1 MRNPPWVSRFLGE
14 LGFREGYWQMDRL
27 SKTIDW
33 LYSLESRGEIYKLE
47 RMDAALELLGNPH
60 RRIRAVHIARTKGK
74 GSVAAMI
81 ESCLRAAGYRTGL
94 YTKPHLVNL
103 AERTRISGA
112 EIPAAQMLDYIE
124 RLRAIYDRAGLAL
137 TFFEFTVAMMFLY
150 FAEAG
155 VDIAVVE
162 TGLGGRLD
170 STNVVTPILSVITPI
185 GFDHME
191 YLGYTIAAIA
201 GEKGG
206 IIKHDIPVV
215 IGARDSDARLVLTSL
230 AAQRRSAVRLIDRDF
245 GYDSHAP
252 AHRFDYHGLGLEMRD
267 LEIGL
272 AGPFQHENAA
282 IALASLEAL
291 RAQGGSINE
300 DAIRRGMR
308 EIRWPGRFDVVSK
321 RPLVILDC
329 AHNEMS
335 IAALLETMSVELGP
349 GVKPRLIFGCQSA
362 KEWPTMAAML
372 GPRVRD
378 VTLTR
383 AKPKSPLEPQQLVA
397 HFAAHCAARVERE
410 PLQAI
415 ERVISELAPDDVA
428 LVTGSVYLIGEVY
441 PYFLARE
448 GRSGLFAE
456 AGA

>member
-1 MRNPPWVSRFLGE
+1 
-14 LGFREGYWQMDRL
+14 MDQL
-27 SKTIDW
+27 AKTIDW
-33 LYSLESRGEIYKLE
+33 LYSLEARGEIYKLE
-47 RMDAALELLGNPH
+47 RMEAALELIGNPH
-60 RRIRAVHIARTKGK
+60 RKLRAVHIAGTKGK
-74 GSVAAMI
+74 GSVAAMLD
-81 ESCLRAAGYRTGL
+81 SCLRQAGYRTGL

-112 EIPAAQMLDYIE
+112 EIPAGLMLEYIE
-124 RLRAIYDRAGLAL
+124 RLRAIYDRAGMAL

-150 FAEAG
+150 FAEQD

-191 YLGYTIAAIA
+191 YLGHTIAAIA

-206 IIKHDIPVV
+206 IIKNEVPVV
-215 IGARDSDARLVLTSL
+215 IGAREPEARLTLTTI
-230 AAQRRSAVRLIDRDF
+230 AANRHSAVRLIDRDF
-245 GYDSHAP
+245 SYQSHAP
-252 AHRFDYHGLGLEMRD
+252 AHRFDYHGLGLELSD

-272 AGPFQHENAA
+272 AGPFQHENGA
-282 IALASLEAL
+282 IAVATIEAL
-291 RAQGGSINE
+291 SSQGWRIE
-300 DAIRRGMR
+300 ETAIRRGLK
-308 EIRWPGRFDVVSK
+308 EIYWPGRFDIVSK
-321 RPLVILDC
+321 RPMVILDC

-349 GVKPRLIFGCQSA
+349 GVKPRLIFGCQAA
-362 KEWPTMAAML
+362 KDWTTMAAML

-383 AKPKSPLEPQQLVA
+383 AKPKNPLEPEELLP
-397 HFAAHCAARVERE
+397 HFAAHCPARVERD
-410 PLQAI
+410 PMRAI

-441 PYFLARE
+441 PYFLSRE
-448 GRSGLFAE
+448 GRVGLFPE

>member
-1 MRNPPWVSRFLGE
+1 
-14 LGFREGYWQMDRL
+14 MDQL

-33 LYSLESRGEIYKLE
+33 LYSLEARGEIYKLE
-47 RMDAALELLGNPH
+47 RMEAALEVIGNPH
-60 RRIRAVHIARTKGK
+60 RRIRAVHIAGTKGK
-74 GSVAAMI
+74 GSVAAMLD
-81 ESCLRAAGYRTGL
+81 SCLRRAGYRTGL

-112 EIPAAQMLDYIE
+112 EIPPALMLDYIE

-150 FAEAG
+150 FAEENVG
-155 VDIAVVE
+155 IAIVE

-206 IIKHDIPVV
+206 IIKDDVPVV
-215 IGARDSDARLVLTSL
+215 IGARDPESRLALTSI

-245 GYDSHAP
+245 SYNSHAP
-252 AHRFDYHGLGLEMRD
+252 AHRLDYHGLGLELRD
-267 LEIGL
+267 LELGL

-282 IALASLEAL
+282 IAVATLEAL
-291 RAQGGSINE
+291 RAQGWRIDE
-300 DAIRRGMR
+300 DAIRTGLR
-308 EIRWPGRFDVVSK
+308 EIYWPGRFDVVSK

-362 KEWPTMAAML
+362 KEWTRMAAML

-383 AKPKSPLEPQQLVA
+383 AKPKSPLEPEELLP
-397 HFAAHCAARVERE
+397 HFAAHCPARVERD
-410 PLQAI
+410 PLRAI
-415 ERVISELAPDDVA
+415 ERVFTELAPDDVA

-441 PYFLARE
+441 PYFLSRE
-448 GRSGLFAE
+448 GRSGLFPE

>member
-1 MRNPPWVSRFLGE
+1 LDQ
-14 LGFREGYWQMDRL
+14 LA
-27 SKTIDW
+27 KTIDW

-47 RMDAALELLGNPH
+47 RMEAALDAIGNPH
-60 RRIRAVHIARTKGK
+60 RRLRAVHIAGTKGK
-74 GSVAAMI
+74 GSVAAMLD
-81 ESCLRAAGYRTGL
+81 SCLRAAGYRTGL

-124 RLRAIYDRAGLAL
+124 RLRAIYDRVGLAL

-150 FAEAG
+150 FADQN
-155 VDIAVVE
+155 VDIAIVE

-170 STNVVTPILSVITPI
+170 STNVVTPILSVIAPI

-206 IIKHDIPVV
+206 IIKNDVPVV
-215 IGARDSDARLVLTSL
+215 IGARDPEARLALTSI

-245 GYDSHAP
+245 SYTSHAP
-252 AHRFDYHGLGLEMRD
+252 AHRLDYEGLGLRLRD
-267 LEIGL
+267 LEIAL

-282 IALASLEAL
+282 IAAATLEAL
-291 RAQGGSINE
+291 RAQGWRIDE
-300 DAIRRGMR
+300 AAIRRGLSD
-308 EIRWPGRFDVVSK
+308 IYWPGRFDAVSK

-335 IAALLETMSVELGP
+335 IKALLETMSVELGP
-349 GVKPRLIFGCQSA
+349 EVKPRLVFGCQSA
-362 KEWPTMAAML
+362 KEWTRMAAML

-383 AKPKSPLEPQQLVA
+383 AKPKAPLEPEDLVA
-397 HFAAHCAARVERE
+397 PFAAYCPARVERD
-410 PLQAI
+410 PMRAI
-415 ERVISELAPDDVA
+415 DRVIGEMSTEDVA

-441 PYFLARE
+441 PYFLKRE
-448 GRSGLFAE
+448 GRVGLFPA

>member
-1 MRNPPWVSRFLGE
+1 
-14 LGFREGYWQMDRL
+14 MDQL
-27 SKTIDW
+27 SKTLDW
-33 LYSLESRGEIYKLE
+33 LYSLEARGEIYKLE
-47 RMDAALELLGNPH
+47 RMEAALELIGNPH
-60 RRIRAVHIARTKGK
+60 RKLRAVHIAGTKGK
-74 GSVAAMI
+74 GSVAAMLD
-81 ESCLRAAGYRTGL
+81 SCLRQAGYRTGL

-112 EIPAAQMLDYIE
+112 EIPAALMLHYIE
-124 RLRAIYDRAGLAL
+124 RLRAIYDRAGMAL

-150 FAEAG
+150 FAEEN

-170 STNVVTPILSVITPI
+170 STNVVTPMLSVITPI

-191 YLGYTIAAIA
+191 YLGHTIAAIA

-206 IIKHDIPVV
+206 IIKNNIPVV
-215 IGARDSDARLVLTSL
+215 IGARDPEARLALTSI
-230 AAQRRSAVRLIDRDF
+230 AGQRGSAVRLIDRDF
-245 GYDSHAP
+245 SFDSQAP
-252 AHRFDYHGLGLEMRD
+252 AHRMDYHGLGLELRD
-267 LEIGL
+267 LELGL
-272 AGPFQHENAA
+272 AGPFQQENAA
-282 IALASLEAL
+282 IAVATLEAL
-291 RAQGGSINE
+291 RAQGWRMDE
-300 DAIRRGMR
+300 DAIRKGLR
-308 EIRWPGRFDVVSK
+308 EIYWPGRFDIVSK

-349 GVKPRLIFGCQSA
+349 DVKPRLIFGCQSA
-362 KEWPTMAAML
+362 KEWAAMAAML

-383 AKPKSPLEPQQLVA
+383 AKPKSPLEPEELVA
-397 HFAAHCAARVERE
+397 HFAAHCPARVERDSMR
-410 PLQAI
+410 AI
-415 ERVISELAPDDVA
+415 ERVISELTPNDVA

-441 PYFLARE
+441 PYFLTLE
-448 GRSGLFAE
+448 GRSGLFPE

>member
-1 MRNPPWVSRFLGE
+1 LDQ
-14 LGFREGYWQMDRL
+14 LA
-27 SKTIDW
+27 KTIDW

-47 RMDAALELLGNPH
+47 RMEAALDVIGNPH
-60 RRIRAVHIARTKGK
+60 RRLRAVHIAGTKGK
-74 GSVAAMI
+74 GSVAAMLD
-81 ESCLRAAGYRTGL
+81 SCLRAAGYRTGL

-103 AERTRISGA
+103 AERTRIAGA
-112 EIPAAQMLDYIE
+112 EIPAPQMLDYIE

-150 FAEAG
+150 FAEQN
-155 VDIAVVE
+155 VDIAIVE

-191 YLGYTIAAIA
+191 YLGYTITAIA

-206 IIKHDIPVV
+206 IIKNDVPVV
-215 IGARDSDARLVLTSL
+215 IGARDPEARQTLTSI

-245 GYDSHAP
+245 SYTSHAP
-252 AHRFDYHGLGLEMRD
+252 AHRLDYDGLGLRLRD
-267 LEIGL
+267 LEIAL

-282 IALASLEAL
+282 IAAATLEAL
-291 RAQGGSINE
+291 RAQGWRIDE
-300 DAIRRGMR
+300 AAIRRGLGD
-308 EIRWPGRFDVVSK
+308 IYWPGRFDVVSK
-321 RPLVILDC
+321 HPLVILDC

-335 IAALLETMSVELGP
+335 IAALLDTMTVELGP
-349 GVKPRLIFGCQSA
+349 EVKPRLVFGCQSA
-362 KEWPTMAAML
+362 KEWRRMAAML

-383 AKPKSPLEPQQLVA
+383 AKPKAPLEPDGLLP
-397 HFAAHCAARVERE
+397 HFAAHCPARIERD
-410 PLQAI
+410 PMSAI
-415 ERVISELAPDDVA
+415 ERVVAEMSPDDVA

-441 PYFLARE
+441 PFFLRRE
-448 GRSGLFAE
+448 GRVGLFPE